1 MVTIISNEMYSLVI
15 IIWMQHC
22 FNFKHLS
29 EFKVEMFS
37 SLSYFLNAAALLSK
51 HSLSFTGVILF
62 QFSLKLTFHH
72 MKSVVCSN
80 TLSAHCAYTLIF
92 FPTLKTSKN
101 NTVRDNRFF
110 NLKNIFL

>member
-1 MVTIISNEMYSLVI
+1 MVTIICNEMYSLVII

-29 EFKVEMFS
+29 EFKVEMLS

-51 HSLSFTGVILF
+51 HSLSFNGVILF

-72 MKSVVCSN
+72 MKFVVCGN
-80 TLSAHCAYTLIF
+80 TISAHIYIYIYIYIL
-92 FPTLKTSKN
+92 
-101 NTVRDNRFF
+101 
-110 NLKNIFL
+110 